1 VNVSVVI
8 PCYNAEK
15 TLRACLE
22 SVFTQSYQPF
32 EVIVV
37 DDASTDSS
45 PAIAAEFPCTLIE
58 LPVNGGVSAAR
69 NAGVAASHGEI
80 LFFLDSDVAIA
91 RDAVRNAVLL
101 LDEDPLCGCVYG
113 VYAKEPL
120 IDDGSVET
128 YRILHLHHVLSRAVG
143 LTKSAVFA
151 LAGMPRRVFDEI
163 GPFDENLRS
172 AEDDDYSERL
182 QAHYR
187 IRLTD
192 RITGWHDEADKLL
205 PLLAEQFRRAQLL
218 RFVAR
223 NRLRPNGLKINGMPG
238 VLAAALTVATL
249 PPAILRPSLRA
260 LPLACL
266 AAFAAA
272 DPELARFVLREKGL
286 GFLVFFIGV
295 HFLTH
300 LALLSGMGAGVV
312 RAAFDSSF
320 GPTRVTCPEGS
331 LQGAQR
337 PEGVLHGP

>member
-1 VNVSVVI
+1 MTSVSVII

-22 SVFTQSYQPF
+22 SVFAQSYPGL

-37 DDASTDSS
+37 DDASTDAS
-45 PAIAAEFPCTLIE
+45 PTIAGEFACTLVTQ
-58 LPVNGGVSAAR
+58 PVNGGVSAAR
-69 NAGVAASHGEI
+69 NAGVAASRGEI
-80 LFFLDSDVAIA
+80 LFFLDSDVALA
-91 RDAVRNAVLL
+91 QDAVRNAVNLL
-101 LDEDPLCGCVYG
+101 ADDSDCGCVHG

-120 IDDGSVET
+120 IDDGSVEI

-143 LTKSAVFA
+143 LTKTAVFA
-151 LAGMPRRVFDEI
+151 LAAMPRRVFDEI

-182 QAHYR
+182 LTRYR
-187 IRLTD
+187 IRLSD
-192 RITGWHDEADKLL
+192 RIIGWHDEADRLL

-218 RFVAR
+218 RFVLR
-223 NRLRPNGLKINGMPG
+223 NRLRPGGLKINKMSG
-238 VLAAALTVATL
+238 VLAAALTVASL

-272 DPELARFVLREKGL
+272 DPDLARFVLRERGPR
-286 GFLVFFIGV
+286 FLVYFTAV

-300 LALLSGMGAGVV
+300 LALLSGFAAGIV
-312 RAAFDSSF
+312 RAALDSSF
-320 GPTRVTCPEGS
+320 GPTHRRKGW
-331 LQGAQR
+331 
-337 PEGVLHGP
+337 